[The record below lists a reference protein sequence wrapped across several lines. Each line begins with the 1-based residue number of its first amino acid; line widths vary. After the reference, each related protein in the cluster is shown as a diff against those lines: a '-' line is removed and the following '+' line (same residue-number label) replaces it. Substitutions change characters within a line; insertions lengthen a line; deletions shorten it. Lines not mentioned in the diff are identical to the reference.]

1 MAQARSNYEGIY
13 ASPNSS
19 WSSSYSEL
27 GLTLLPSP
35 HSDTWREDHGHGCLQ
50 SGQNQGGQPLEG
62 TRGALSYPSP
72 TFIWGSIARTH
83 DLLKHP
89 VNASN
94 GGIPKQSLSIVAD
107 DQPTTTPLF
116 VQLRSIDRS
125 GRISHDEVT
134 PTFVTAPVLYQP
146 SAPHLHVIVSTG
158 TTLAAATQI
167 DHLKARNKQ
176 LTMDRDKFYHLSKP
190 ATRRAD
196 DGKSE
201 QIRQLN
207 AELKAA
213 LEQNS
218 KIQWALE
225 TQTAR
230 AQAAYQ
236 SASSYKAQL
245 EALQAAYSTF
255 VTGNPWIPTGER
267 SVILGPSTISEMRRP
282 SAYINLTSP
291 TKPAALQQ
299 LGPQNRTTSSL
310 AAVMPAMASPARPS
324 TPANGPP
331 AKRQRLSSSTE
342 NQPQKQHSM
351 LNGSQMTDIQARLRQ
366 ELRGRTG
373 SHAWT
378 NEAENANGVE
388 ATTSAGIAREEAE
401 DELSESEI
409 AAFDRAL
416 EEDGDGEGEGDGD
429 SLFGDGFFSFGEI
442 QRPEGHYD
450 EIAGNGSHVVDVSD

>member
-1 MAQARSNYEGIY
+1 MAQARLNCEGIY

-19 WSSSYSEL
+19 QSSSFSEL

-35 HSDTWREDHGHGCLQ
+35 HSDTWGKTHGHGCLQ
-50 SGQNQGGQPLEG
+50 SGQNQGGQPFEG
-62 TRGALSYPSP
+62 ILGALSYPSP
-72 TFIWGSIARTH
+72 TLTWGSIARTH

-94 GGIPKQSLSIVAD
+94 GGLSKQSLSIVAD
-107 DQPTTTPLF
+107 DQSTTTPLF

-134 PTFVTAPVLYQP
+134 PTFVTAPVQYQP

-176 LTMDRDKFYHLSKP
+176 LTMDRDRFYHLSKP

-213 LEQNS
+213 LGTNS

-230 AQAAYQ
+230 AQAAYL

-245 EALQAAYSTF
+245 EALQAAYSTL
-255 VTGNPWIPTGER
+255 VTNLSVPTGER
-267 SVILGPSTISEMRRP
+267 SMTLGPSTISEMRRP
-282 SAYINLTSP
+282 SAYIDLTSP
-291 TKPAALQQ
+291 TKPAAMQQ
-299 LGPQNRTTSSL
+299 RGPQNRTSSSL
-310 AAVMPAMASPARPS
+310 AAAMPAMMSPARPS

-342 NQPQKQHSM
+342 KQPQKQHPM
-351 LNGSQMTDIQARLRQ
+351 LNGSQMMDIQARLRQ
-366 ELRGRTG
+366 ELKGRTG
-373 SHAWT
+373 SYSWT
-378 NEAENANGVE
+378 NEEVKAENPNGVE
-388 ATTSAGIAREEAE
+388 ATIRADIAREEAE

-416 EEDGDGEGEGDGD
+416 EEDGDGEGDEEGDGD
-429 SLFGDGFFSFGEI
+429 SLFGDGFL
-442 QRPEGHYD
+442 
-450 EIAGNGSHVVDVSD
+450 

>member
-1 MAQARSNYEGIY
+1 MAQARLNYEGIY
-13 ASPNSS
+13 ASPNSFQ
-19 WSSSYSEL
+19 SSSYSEL

-35 HSDTWREDHGHGCLQ
+35 HSDTWGKNHRHGCLQ
-50 SGQNQGGQPLEG
+50 PGQNQGGQPFEG
-62 TRGALSYPSP
+62 ILGAPSYSSP
-72 TFIWGSIARTH
+72 TLTWGPIARAH

-94 GGIPKQSLSIVAD
+94 SGLPKQSLSIVAD

-125 GRISHDEVT
+125 GRTSHDEVT
-134 PTFVTAPVLYQP
+134 PTFITAPVQYQP

-176 LTMDRDKFYHLSKP
+176 LTMDRDRFYHLSKP

-207 AELKAA
+207 AELKVA
-213 LEQNS
+213 LENNS

-236 SASSYKAQL
+236 LASSYRAQL
-245 EALQAAYSTF
+245 EALQAAYSTL
-255 VTGNPWIPTGER
+255 VTGNPLVPTGER
-267 SVILGPSTISEMRRP
+267 SVTLGPSTISEMRRP
-282 SAYINLTSP
+282 SACIDLTSL
-291 TKPAALQQ
+291 TKPAPLQQ
-299 LGPQNRTTSSL
+299 CGPQSRTSSSL
-310 AAVMPAMASPARPS
+310 AAVMPAMISPVRLS
-324 TPANGPP
+324 TSANGPP
-331 AKRQRLSSSTE
+331 AKRQRLSSSPE
-342 NQPQKQHSM
+342 KRPQKQHSM

-373 SHAWT
+373 SYSWT
-378 NEAENANGVE
+378 NEEAKAENANDVE
-388 ATTSAGIAREEAE
+388 ATVRTDIARGEAE

-416 EEDGDGEGEGDGD
+416 EENGDGGGDGDGDGD
-429 SLFGDGFFSFGEI
+429 SLFGDGFS
-442 QRPEGHYD
+442 
-450 EIAGNGSHVVDVSD
+450 

>member
-1 MAQARSNYEGIY
+1 VDA
-13 ASPNSS
+13 PND
-19 WSSSYSEL
+19 
-27 GLTLLPSP
+27 GL
-35 HSDTWREDHGHGCLQ
+35 H
-50 SGQNQGGQPLEG
+50 
-62 TRGALSYPSP
+62 
-72 TFIWGSIARTH
+72 
-83 DLLKHP
+83 
-89 VNASN
+89 
-94 GGIPKQSLSIVAD
+94 KQSLSIIAD

-134 PTFVTAPVLYQP
+134 PTFVTAPVQYQP
-146 SAPHLHVIVSTG
+146 SAPHLHIIVSTG

-176 LTMDRDKFYHLSKP
+176 LTMDRDRFYHLSKP

-213 LEQNS
+213 LEKIS

-236 SASSYKAQL
+236 SASSFKAQL
-245 EALQAAYSTF
+245 EALQAAYSTL
-255 VTGNPWIPTGER
+255 VTGSLLIPTGER
-267 SVILGPSTISEMRRP
+267 SVILGSSTIGEIQRPST
-282 SAYINLTSP
+282 YIDLTSP

-299 LGPQNRTTSSL
+299 HGPQNRTSSSL
-310 AAVMPAMASPARPS
+310 TAAIPAMMSPARPS
-324 TPANGPP
+324 TPANGAP
-331 AKRQRLSSSTE
+331 AKRQRLSSSTDK
-342 NQPQKQHSM
+342 QPRKQQSM
-351 LNGSQMTDIQARLRQ
+351 LNGSQMMDIQARLRQ
-366 ELRGRTG
+366 ELRWRTG
-373 SHAWT
+373 SYAWT
-378 NEAENANGVE
+378 NEEVKAQNANGVD
-388 ATTSAGIAREEAE
+388 ATIRSDIAREEAE

-416 EEDGDGEGEGDGD
+416 EEDRDGAGEGEGDGD
-429 SLFGDGFFSFGEI
+429 SLFGDGFFCIGEI
-442 QRPEGHYD
+442 QRSEGRYD
-450 EIAGNGSHVVDVSD
+450 EIAGTARAWCM